1 MGDLNIVFNQKRK
14 QPEQEYVRNKLGEG
28 YNIYFP
34 NTNSEDEI
42 IEHIKDADILVGT
55 NVTKKMLDESNLKFI
70 QIPHAGVDRLDIE
83 LVRQYDIEVYNSH
96 SNSLAVAEFAVGLM
110 LSIAKKIPYHDKL
123 FRTGKWNIFQF
134 EDTREAQGFGG
145 SYLSNKIIGFIG
157 YGNIAQ
163 KIARLLKGFDC
174 KYMAI
179 VTNKSRQ
186 YDELD
191 FIGDRED
198 LDYVLR
204 NSDYIVVAAPLT
216 EKTRGMLNKENLIHM
231 KDSAFIINISR
242 GKLIDEESLYY
253 MLENNLIRGA
263 AIDAWYN
270 YPIDNE
276 DLFPSNIKEF
286 KQLHNLIMSP
296 HRAEAIYDEVVHI
309 EDVLYNIQAYKEGR
323 ELINRVDLNR
333 GY

>member
-1 MGDLNIVFNQKRK
+1 MRDLNILFNQKRK
-14 QPEQEYVRNKLGEG
+14 RTEQEYVRKKLGKG

-34 NTNSEDEI
+34 NSNSEDEI
-42 IEHIKDADILVGT
+42 LEHIKDADILVGT

-70 QIPHAGVDRLDIE
+70 QIPHAGVDRLDLE
-83 LVRQYDIEVYNSH
+83 LLRQYDLEVYNSH
-96 SNSLAVAEFAVGLM
+96 SNSFAVAEFAVGLI

-123 FRTGKWNIFQF
+123 LRTGNWNIFQF
-134 EDTREAQGFGG
+134 EDTKDAQGFGS
-145 SYLSNKIIGFIG
+145 SYLSNKTIGFIG
-157 YGNIAQ
+157 YGNIGK
-163 KIARLLKGFDC
+163 KIARLLKGFEC

-191 FIGDRED
+191 FVGDGED

-242 GKLIDEESLYY
+242 GKIIDEESLYY

-309 EDVLYNIQAYKEGR
+309 DDALYNIQAYKEGK
-323 ELINRVDLNR
+323 ELINRVDLNK